1 MSEAKFKGFRSL
13 KANFT
18 TTPNQYFDKVVGHY
32 HPCVE
37 RVVAI
42 LIRSTLGWE
51 DPDTGERRLEAEL
64 ALSDFV
70 RPELSR
76 NSART
81 GIAGAID
88 AGFIVETMP
97 ATNHAPA
104 RYALRWEDAAAQK
117 QAIVRQRKAHGS
129 SRRKGMPVDRPKW
142 AKSISRGTTIA
153 PQNNSGQACG
163 PTVGPPTVGGPT
175 VGPPYNNESGKKF
188 SSEKK
193 RRFKNDSFLTLELSE
208 EERSRIKDGAARIRA
223 AIEAARKGQGE

>member
-1 MSEAKFKGFRSL
+1 MSEANFKGFRSL

-18 TTPNQYFDKVVGHY
+18 ATPNQYFDKVVGHC

-81 GIAGAID
+81 GIAGAIEM
-88 AGFIVETMP
+88 GFLIETMP

-104 RYALRWEDAAAQK
+104 RYALRWEDAPAQT
-117 QAIVRQRKAHGS
+117 QAIGRQRKAHGS
-129 SRRKGMPVDRPKW
+129 SRRKGLPVDRPKW
-142 AKSISRGTTIA
+142 AKSISRGTTVV
-153 PQNNSGQACG
+153 PQNNGEQAWG
-163 PTVGPPTVGGPT
+163 TTVGPPMVGRPT
-175 VGPPYNNESGKKF
+175 VVPPYNNESGKKF
-188 SSEKK
+188 CSEKK
-193 RRFKNDSFLTLELSE
+193 RRFKNDSSSTLELSE
-208 EERSRIKDGAARIRA
+208 EERARIKSGAASIRA
-223 AIEAARKGQGE
+223 AIEAAQKGQGK